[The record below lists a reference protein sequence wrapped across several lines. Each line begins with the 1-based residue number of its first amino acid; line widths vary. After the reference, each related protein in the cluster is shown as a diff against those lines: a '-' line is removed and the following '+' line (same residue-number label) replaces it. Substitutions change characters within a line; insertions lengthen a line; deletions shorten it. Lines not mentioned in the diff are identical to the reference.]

1 MKLQY
6 LLLCAALLF
15 TPLSQAQFDISGEGK
30 VTLTDNSSKTFDFG
44 FSYFRQDGT
53 YRFNAGKQ
61 SLNVPSVPQKYSIAV
76 ILQDNSHVWVPDFVN
91 EPLSS
96 FELQLEQYSIK
107 LFADPLAVNAPGNFV
122 LQLNDETYYF
132 NRGPGQINF
141 YFTETGIRDV
151 RVEGMFK
158 PRK

>member
-1 MKLQY
+1 MKLQS
-6 LLLCAALLF
+6 LLLCTAFVFA
-15 TPLSQAQFDISGEGK
+15 PLSQAQFELDGEGK
-30 VTLTDNSSKTFDFG
+30 VTLTDNSSQLFDFG

-53 YRFNAGKQ
+53 YRFTVGRQ
-61 SLNVPSVPQKYSIAV
+61 SLNVPSVPKKYSVAV
-76 ILQDNSHVWVPDFVN
+76 ILQDNSQVWVPDFIN
-91 EPLSS
+91 QPISS

>member
-1 MKLQY
+1 MKMQY
-6 LLLCAALLF
+6 LLLVTTMLF
-15 TPLSQAQFDISGEGK
+15 APLSYAQFNISGEGK

-53 YRFNAGKQ
+53 YRFIVGEQ
-61 SLNVPSVPQKYSIAV
+61 SLNVSSVPKKYSIAV
-76 ILQDNSHVWVPDFVN
+76 ILQDNSTVWVPDFIN

-96 FELQLEQYSIK
+96 FELQLDKYSIK
-107 LFADPLAVNAPGNFV
+107 LSADPNATKAPGNMV
-122 LQLNDETYYF
+122 LQLNNETFYF

-141 YFTETGIRDV
+141 YFSESGIRDV

>member
-6 LLLCAALLF
+6 VLLFTALLF
-15 TPLSQAQFDISGEGK
+15 APLSHAQFDISGEGK
-30 VTLTDNSSKTFDFG
+30 VTLSDNSSKTFDFG

-53 YRFNAGKQ
+53 YRFNAGQ
-61 SLNVPSVPQKYSIAV
+61 HSLNVSSVPKKYSIAV
-76 ILQDNSHVWVPDFVN
+76 ILQDNSTIWVPDFIN
-91 EPLSS
+91 GPLRS
-96 FELQLEQYSIK
+96 FELNLDQYSIK
-107 LFADPLAVNAPGNFV
+107 LFTDPQAVNAPGNVV
-122 LQLNDETYYF
+122 LQLNNETFYF

-141 YFTETGIRDV
+141 YFSETGIRDV

>member
-6 LLLCAALLF
+6 LLLFTALSF
-15 TPLSQAQFDISGEGK
+15 APLSQAQFDISGEGK
-30 VTLTDNSSKTFDFG
+30 VTLTDNSSKAFDFG
-44 FSYFRQDGT
+44 FSYIRQDGT
-53 YRFNAGKQ
+53 YRFTVGRQ

-76 ILQDNSHVWVPDFVN
+76 VLQGRSHVWVPDFIN
-91 EPLSS
+91 EPLTS

-107 LFADPLAVNAPGNFV
+107 LFADPQAVNAPGNFV

-151 RVEGMFK
+151 RIEGMFK